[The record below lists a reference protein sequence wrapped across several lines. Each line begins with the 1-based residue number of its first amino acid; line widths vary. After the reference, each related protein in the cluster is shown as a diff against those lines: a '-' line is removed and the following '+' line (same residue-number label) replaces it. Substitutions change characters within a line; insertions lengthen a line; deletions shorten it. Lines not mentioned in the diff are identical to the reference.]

1 MPVIY
6 YKSNDNEASER
17 LQAVI
22 ETEVPGGEIELYV
35 SMDELTRRLRLPN
48 REKNIVVL
56 FISTIVEIYQICSI
70 RKSTDDI
77 SFILVLPERSAD
89 IISAGYKL
97 HPRFMSYADGDFK
110 DVGVVLKKMI
120 KLADNNMTFN

>member
-6 YKSNDNEASER
+6 FKANDNEASER

-22 ETEVPGGEIELYV
+22 ETEVPGGEIELYR

-56 FISTIVEIYQICSI
+56 FISSIVEIYQICSI

-120 KLADNNMTFN
+120 KLADTNMTFH

>member
-6 YKSNDNEASER
+6 YKSNDNEASEK
-17 LQAVI
+17 LQTVI
-22 ETEVPGGEIELYV
+22 EAEVSGRGIELYR
-35 SMDELTRRLRLPN
+35 SIDELTMRLRLPN
-48 REKNIVVL
+48 REKNIAVL
-56 FISTIVEIYQICSI
+56 FISSIVEIYQISSI

-77 SFILVLPERSAD
+77 SFIIVLPERSAD

-120 KLADNNMTFN
+120 KLADNNKAFH